1 MTDNRTTERVSHS
14 PRVREAIDE
23 LMRENDALKERVAE
37 LEADLVK
44 ARNTLEVVDW
54 WTDEHGDTHAIA
66 ANGEEV
72 CHYVRGD
79 FSAHLNKMLAERDAL
94 VRDLLQ
100 LRCRQSCADCEHEDD
115 EGCDFMTRALE
126 LGIEVY

>member
-1 MTDNRTTERVSHS
+1 MTDNRTTERVDHP

-23 LMRENDALKERVAE
+23 LMREKDALKERIAE

-44 ARNTLEVVDW
+44 AHNTLEVVDW